1 MESSAKLG
9 GLKSL
14 ATVDTMVTVVDA
26 FRFFSEFDTAEFLQD
41 RFGKAE
47 VPDEDQRTISDLFAD
62 QIEFANVIIVNKV
75 DRVDAKTLGR
85 VKAYVKTLNPT
96 AKVIETKY
104 SKVDVQM
111 MLNTGVFKFDEAIAS
126 PGWLRSLHEMT
137 VMDVQG
143 RKRVAPKPETL
154 EYVIRYVH
162 VLCLY

>member
-154 EYVIRYVH
+154 EYVIHYVH